1 MSGFSKS
8 YLKKA
13 IESMI
18 FVSDKPV
25 SPGNILNVFPDM
37 QKAELSG
44 ILSELK
50 AEWEELGRGFHLVEV
65 SGGYQ
70 FRTRSDLS
78 EVLLRFLRAK
88 PYRLSRQALE
98 VLAIIA
104 YREPVTKVEIDRI
117 RGVDSSGII
126 ASLLEREII
135 EIRGREELP
144 GRPFLYGTTDRFLE
158 VFGLKSLGDLPP
170 IKELEELLGGK
181 T

>member
-1 MSGFSKS
+1 MSGYSKP
-8 YLKKA
+8 YLKRA

-25 SPGNILNVFPDM
+25 STGSILKVFPDM
-37 QKAELSG
+37 KKAELSE
-44 ILSELK
+44 ILSELR
-50 AEWEELGRGFHLVEV
+50 AEWEKLGRGFHLVEV
-65 SGGYQ
+65 AGGFQ
-70 FRTRSDLS
+70 FRTIPDLS
-78 EVLLRFLRAK
+78 EVVLKFLSAK

-117 RGVDSSGII
+117 RGVDSSGVI
-126 ASLLEREII
+126 AALLEREII

-158 VFGLKSLGDLPP
+158 VFGLKSLSELPP
-170 IKELEELLGGK
+170 IKELDELMGGK